1 VSEPGRAAV
10 LGVRHHGP
18 GSARSVVAELD
29 RLRPRAVLIEGPAD
43 ADPLLA
49 LAAAPGMA
57 PPVALLA
64 YAPDAPRLSAFWPY
78 AVFSPEW
85 QALAWAARHDVPV
98 RFCDLPAAST
108 LAMREAGD
116 GDDADGREGQ
126 ADEQAPGSR
135 WPVKRPF
142 SLDPIAEMALAAG
155 YDDPER
161 WWDDVVESR
170 LDGASPF
177 PAIAEAMGELRAAE
191 QRLAEQAGTQAGTAT
206 MREQRREAHM
216 RQVLRATL
224 READGVVAVV
234 CGAWHAP
241 ALTGPLPP
249 ASRDAALLRGMPRRK
264 AALAW
269 VPWTHSR
276 LSTASGYGAG
286 IASPGWYHHLF
297 TTPDQTVIRWMT
309 RVGGVLRGHDL
320 PVSSAH
326 VIEAVRLAE
335 ALATLRGRPLAGLAE
350 VSEATRAVMCDGD
363 DVAAAFVHRD
373 LVVGELLG
381 SVPAEAPPVPLD
393 ADLRARARS
402 LKLRIDPVEKTLALD
417 LRKETDRGRSAF
429 LHQLACLRIDWGT
442 VTDDLVKGT
451 GTFHET
457 WSLRWRPDLAVDIID
472 AAVWGTTVTT
482 AAAARIA
489 DAAANATELAAVTA
503 IVEQVLLADLPGAL
517 GPVLRALDA
526 RAAAD
531 SDVADL
537 MTAVPALVRAI
548 RYGTVRGTDTGALAA
563 VVHALAARVCAGL
576 PAAAGGLADD
586 AAMALRSALD
596 AMHAALALYDPRGRP
611 PVDPRHR
618 GAGTE
623 RPTEY
628 PLGLPATGP
637 GIRQGIRQRWL
648 AVLASVASR
657 RDVHGLIAG
666 RVTRL
671 LADAGLLP
679 WPEAATRLH
688 AALSA
693 GVPAPGKAAWAE
705 GFLSGGGLLLVH
717 DRDLLAVVDGWVA
730 TLGDEEFLDVAPLLR
745 RVFGEFSAPERA
757 SIGSAVRQLPGGHG
771 RGAAADPAPA
781 EADDVDHDRAAAALA
796 TVNLILGG
804 AR

>member
-1 VSEPGRAAV
+1 VSEADRVAV

-29 RLRPRAVLIEGPAD
+29 RLQPRAVLIEGPAD

-85 QALAWAARHDVPV
+85 QALAWAAGHGVPV

-116 GDDADGREGQ
+116 DDDGRGEVD
-126 ADEQAPGSR
+126 DEQAPELR
-135 WPVKRPF
+135 WAGRRPF
-142 SLDPIAEMALAAG
+142 SLDPIAEMAAAAG

-177 PAIAEAMGELRAAE
+177 PVITEAMGELRAAE
-191 QRLAEQAGTQAGTAT
+191 QRLAEQAGTQAGTET
-206 MREQRREAHM
+206 LREQRREAHM

-224 READGVVAVV
+224 RDAGGVVAVV

-249 ASRDAALLRGMPRRK
+249 AGRDAAVLRGMPRRK

-297 TTPDQTVIRWMT
+297 TTPDHTVVRWMT

-350 VSEATRAVMCDGD
+350 VSEATKAVMCDGD
-363 DVAAAFVHRD
+363 EVAAAFVHRD

-381 SVPAEAPPVPLD
+381 GVPDDAPPVPLD

-402 LKLRIDPVEKTLALD
+402 LKLKIDPVEKSLALD
-417 LRKETDRGRSAF
+417 LRKDTDRGRSAF
-429 LHQLACLRIDWGT
+429 LHQLACLRIGWGT

-451 GTFHET
+451 GTFRET
-457 WSLRWRPDLAVDIID
+457 WSLRWRPELAVDIID
-472 AAVWGTTVTT
+472 AAVWGTTVMT

-489 DAAANATELAAVTA
+489 DAAANATELAAVSA
-503 IVEQVLLADLPGAL
+503 IVERVLLADLPGAL

-537 MTAVPALVRAI
+537 MTATPALVRAI

-576 PAAAGGLADD
+576 PGAVGGLADD
-586 AAMALRSALD
+586 AALALRSALD
-596 AMHAALALYDPRGRP
+596 GMHAALALFNPGGTNGVSP
-611 PVDPRHR
+611 LSPPRHR
-618 GAGTE
+618 GEGPPVT
-623 RPTEY
+623 
-628 PLGLPATGP
+628 PLP
-637 GIRQGIRQRWL
+637 RQNVRQRWL

-671 LADAGLLP
+671 LADAGALA
-679 WPEAATRLH
+679 WPEAATRLR

-693 GVPAPGKAAWAE
+693 GVPAAGKAAWAE

-717 DRDLLAVVDGWVA
+717 DRDLLATLDAWVA
-730 TLGDEEFLDVAPLLR
+730 SLGEEEFLDVAPLLR

-757 SIGSAVRQLPGGHG
+757 SIGTAVRQLPGGHEAG
-771 RGAAADPAPA
+771 EAPDGVAAGDL
-781 EADDVDHDRAAAALA
+781 DHDRAAAALA
-796 TVNLILGG
+796 TVELILGG

>member
-1 VSEPGRAAV
+1 MAA
-10 LGVRHHGP
+10 
-18 GSARSVVAELD
+18 
-29 RLRPRAVLIEGPAD
+29 
-43 ADPLLA
+43 
-49 LAAAPGMA
+49 
-57 PPVALLA
+57 
-64 YAPDAPRLSAFWPY
+64 
-78 AVFSPEW
+78 
-85 QALAWAARHDVPV
+85 
-98 RFCDLPAAST
+98 
-108 LAMREAGD
+108 
-116 GDDADGREGQ
+116 
-126 ADEQAPGSR
+126 
-135 WPVKRPF
+135 
-142 SLDPIAEMALAAG
+142 AAG

-191 QRLAEQAGTQAGTAT
+191 QRLAEQAGTRAGTAT
-206 MREQRREAHM
+206 LREQRREAHM

-224 READGVVAVV
+224 REAGGVVAVV

-249 ASRDAALLRGMPRRK
+249 AGRDAALLRGMPRRK

-276 LSTASGYGAG
+276 LSAASGYGAG

-309 RVGGVLRGHDL
+309 RVGAVLRGHDL

-326 VIEAVRLAE
+326 VIEAVRLAD

-381 SVPAEAPPVPLD
+381 AVPDDSPPVPLD

-402 LKLRIDPVEKTLALD
+402 LKLKIDPVEKALALD

-442 VTDDLVKGT
+442 LTDDLVKGT

-457 WSLRWRPDLAVDIID
+457 WSLRWRPELAVDVID

-482 AAAARIA
+482 AASARIA
-489 DAAANATELAAVTA
+489 DAAASASELAAVTA
-503 IVEQVLLADLPGAL
+503 IVEQVLLADLPDAL

-537 MTAVPALVRAI
+537 MAAVPALVRAI

-563 VVHALAARVCAGL
+563 VVHALTARVCAGL

-596 AMHAALALYDPRGRP
+596 GMHAALALLAQASRDQAARREA
-611 PVDPRHR
+611 VRALQARD
-618 GAGTE
+618 
-623 RPTEY
+623 
-628 PLGLPATGP
+628 
-637 GIRQGIRQRWL
+637 RWL

-679 WPEAATRLH
+679 WREAATRLH

-693 GVPAPGKAAWAE
+693 GVPAAGKAAWAE

-717 DRDLLAVVDGWVA
+717 DRDLLAIVDAWVA
-730 TLGDEEFLDVAPLLR
+730 ELGEEEFLDVAPLLR

-771 RGAAADPAPA
+771 YGAGASAAPA
-781 EADDVDHDRAAAALA
+781 DADDFDHDRAAAALA
-796 TVNLILGG
+796 TVEEILGG

>member
-1 VSEPGRAAV
+1 MAV
-10 LGVRHHGP
+10 
-18 GSARSVVAELD
+18 
-29 RLRPRAVLIEGPAD
+29 
-43 ADPLLA
+43 
-49 LAAAPGMA
+49 
-57 PPVALLA
+57 
-64 YAPDAPRLSAFWPY
+64 
-78 AVFSPEW
+78 
-85 QALAWAARHDVPV
+85 
-98 RFCDLPAAST
+98 
-108 LAMREAGD
+108 
-116 GDDADGREGQ
+116 
-126 ADEQAPGSR
+126 
-135 WPVKRPF
+135 
-142 SLDPIAEMALAAG
+142 AAG

-177 PAIAEAMGELRAAE
+177 PAIAEAMGELRATE
-191 QRLAEQAGTQAGTAT
+191 QRLAEQAGTEAGTAT
-206 MREQRREAHM
+206 LREQRREAHM

-249 ASRDAALLRGMPRRK
+249 ASGDAALLRGMPRRK

-309 RVGGVLRGHDL
+309 RVGAVLRGHDL

-335 ALATLRGRPLAGLAE
+335 TLATLRGRPLAGLAE

-381 SVPAEAPPVPLD
+381 SVPDEAPPVPLD

-402 LKLRIDPVEKTLALD
+402 LKLKIDPVEKTLALD

-457 WSLRWRPDLAVDIID
+457 WSLQWRPDLAVDIID
-472 AAVWGTTVTT
+472 AAVWGTTVPT
-482 AAAARIA
+482 AASARVA
-489 DAAANATELAAVTA
+489 DAAASATELAAVTA

-548 RYGTVRGTDTGALAA
+548 RYGTVRGTGTGALAA

-586 AAMALRSALD
+586 AAMALRSAID
-596 AMHAALALYDPRGRP
+596 GMHAALALYDPGGRP
-611 PVDPRHR
+611 PVERSIPRHR
-618 GAGTE
+618 G
-623 RPTEY
+623 
-628 PLGLPATGP
+628 
-637 GIRQGIRQRWL
+637 
-648 AVLASVASR
+648 
-657 RDVHGLIAG
+657 
-666 RVTRL
+666 
-671 LADAGLLP
+671 
-679 WPEAATRLH
+679 
-688 AALSA
+688 
-693 GVPAPGKAAWAE
+693 
-705 GFLSGGGLLLVH
+705 
-717 DRDLLAVVDGWVA
+717 
-730 TLGDEEFLDVAPLLR
+730 
-745 RVFGEFSAPERA
+745 
-757 SIGSAVRQLPGGHG
+757 
-771 RGAAADPAPA
+771 
-781 EADDVDHDRAAAALA
+781 
-796 TVNLILGG
+796 
-804 AR
+804 

>member
-1 VSEPGRAAV
+1 VSDADRVAV

-29 RLRPRAVLIEGPAD
+29 RLQPRAVLIEGPAD

-49 LAAAPGMA
+49 LVAAPGMA

-85 QALAWAARHDVPV
+85 QALAWAARHGVPV

-108 LAMREAGD
+108 LAMRAA
-116 GDDADGREGQ
+116 GDDADGREEVD
-126 ADEQAPGSR
+126 DEQAPEPR
-135 WPVKRPF
+135 WARSRPF
-142 SLDPIAEMALAAG
+142 SLDPIAEMAAAAG

-177 PAIAEAMGELRAAE
+177 PVIIEAMGELRAAE

-206 MREQRREAHM
+206 LREQRREAHM

-224 READGVVAVV
+224 RDAGGVVAVV

-241 ALTGPLPP
+241 ALAGPLPP
-249 ASRDAALLRGMPRRK
+249 AGRDAALLRGMPRRK

-276 LSTASGYGAG
+276 LSAASGYGAG

-297 TTPDQTVIRWMT
+297 TVPDHTVIRWMT

-350 VSEATRAVMCDGD
+350 VSEATKAVMCDGD
-363 DVAAAFVHRD
+363 EVAAAFVHRD

-381 SVPAEAPPVPLD
+381 GVPDDAPPVPLD

-402 LKLRIDPVEKTLALD
+402 LKLKIDPVEKSLVLD

-429 LHQLACLRIDWGT
+429 LHQLACLRVDWGT

-451 GTFHET
+451 GTFRET
-457 WSLRWRPDLAVDIID
+457 WSLRWRPELAVDIID

-482 AAAARIA
+482 AASARIA
-489 DAAANATELAAVTA
+489 DAAANAAELSAISA
-503 IVEQVLLADLPGAL
+503 IVERVLLADLPDAL

-563 VVHALAARVCAGL
+563 VVQALAARVCAGL
-576 PAAAGGLADD
+576 PGAVGGLADD
-586 AAMALRSALD
+586 AALALRSALD
-596 AMHAALALYDPRGRP
+596 GMHAALALYDPGGTTPLSASVPRP
-611 PVDPRHR
+611 N
-618 GAGTE
+618 
-623 RPTEY
+623 
-628 PLGLPATGP
+628 L
-637 GIRQGIRQRWL
+637 RQRWL
-648 AVLASVASR
+648 GVLASVANR

-671 LADAGLLP
+671 LADAGALA
-679 WPEAATRLH
+679 WPEAATRLR

-693 GVPAPGKAAWAE
+693 GVPAAGKAAWAE

-717 DRDLLAVVDGWVA
+717 DRDLLATVDAWVA
-730 TLGDEEFLDVAPLLR
+730 SLGEEEFLDVAPLLR

-757 SIGSAVRQLPGGHG
+757 SIGTAVRQLPGGHDG
-771 RGAAADPAPA
+771 REGPDAVAGG
-781 EADDVDHDRAAAALA
+781 DVDHDRAAAALA
-796 TVNLILGG
+796 TVELILGG